1 MKKRYSIPKEQCTC
15 GISEFYDNVAKIIDV
30 YKRQCFDCPH
40 FNNDNFHMDC
50 DLDYDISDIV
60 MKHAMNPPEN

>member
-1 MKKRYSIPKEQCTC
+1 MTPNVDCVVPWAMPC
-15 GISEFYDNVAKIIDV
+15 GEDKY
-30 YKRQCFDCPH
+30 RTCFDCPH